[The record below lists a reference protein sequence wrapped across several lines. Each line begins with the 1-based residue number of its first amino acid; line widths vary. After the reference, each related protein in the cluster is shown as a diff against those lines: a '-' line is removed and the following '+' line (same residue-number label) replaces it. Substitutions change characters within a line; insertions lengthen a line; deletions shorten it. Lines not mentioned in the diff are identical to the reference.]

1 MPQQSLLKRGIKF
14 TPLLIILW
22 ATVWVVAPRWG
33 AATIKRPRS
42 TYDVRWR
49 VVGGARTTHRFFDSS
64 AISPSGRYVCAT
76 RTRREGPADVTPGD
90 VAEVVVYDL
99 QKKRKDR
106 FPVVYRRPTA
116 AWDAQLGAQVQWGAS
131 DDDLY
136 FNDVVGTRSDGAPI
150 VRGVRSDWQRGR
162 ETRLPTPVYH
172 VTRDGA
178 RAAAPRDLAALR
190 LTQDGYGVVATP
202 AQLRHLET
210 QKDGVHVLD
219 LRTNATA
226 FLELSA
232 LVAAAELEER
242 PRAVA
247 GGDARRGAECHRHV
261 FHVKWNAKGTRLLVV
276 VRARGHGCP
285 RGDANHALTVDP
297 DGADVKVVATWLRD
311 GNHPNWLEDGRL
323 SMNYEGKVCAFD
335 DVEGASCQVLSERAS
350 GHPVGV
356 PGRGDLVVTDTYAK
370 EHAAFGLE
378 AGEAALRVLS
388 GGDREAWLG
397 VFPVAAFGTMP
408 TDVWRCDAHPAFDVK
423 GRRLALN
430 VWVRGSR
437 RVAITDEIDWDAL
450 LKRRDL
456 WFS

>member
-42 TYDVRWR
+42 TYDVRWQ

-136 FNDVVGTRSDGAPI
+136 FNDVVGTRGDGAPI

-190 LTQDGYGVVATP
+190 MTQDGYGVVATP
-202 AQLRHLET
+202 AQLRHLES

-232 LVAAAELEER
+232 LVAAAELDSR
-242 PRAVA
+242 PRSVA
-247 GGDARRGAECHRHV
+247 GGDARKGAECHRHV

-297 DGADVKVVATWLRD
+297 DGADVRVVATWLRD

-397 VFPVAAFGTMP
+397 VFPVAALGTMP

-437 RVAITDEIDWDAL
+437 RVAVTDEIDWDAL

>member
-136 FNDVVGTRSDGAPI
+136 FNDVVGTRGDGAPI

-190 LTQDGYGVVATP
+190 MTQDGYGVVATP

-378 AGEAALRVLS
+378 AGEAALRVFS

-397 VFPVAAFGTMP
+397 VFPVAALGTMP

-437 RVAITDEIDWDAL
+437 RVAVTDEIDWDAL

>member
-131 DDDLY
+131 DDELY

-190 LTQDGYGVVATP
+190 MTQDGYGVVATP

-397 VFPVAAFGTMP
+397 VFPVAALGTMP
-408 TDVWRCDAHPAFDVK
+408 TDVWRCDAHPAFDLK

-437 RVAITDEIDWDAL
+437 RVAVTDEIDWDAL

>member
-136 FNDVVGTRSDGAPI
+136 FNDVVGTRGDGAPI

-190 LTQDGYGVVATP
+190 MTQDGYGVVATP

-247 GGDARRGAECHRHV
+247 GGDARKGAECHRHV

-297 DGADVKVVATWLRD
+297 DGADVRVVATWLRD

-397 VFPVAAFGTMP
+397 VFPVAALGTMP

-437 RVAITDEIDWDAL
+437 RVAVTDEIDWDAL

>member
-42 TYDVRWR
+42 TYDVRWQ

-136 FNDVVGTRSDGAPI
+136 FNDVVGARSDGAPI

-190 LTQDGYGVVATP
+190 MTQDGYGVVATP

-247 GGDARRGAECHRHV
+247 GGDARKGAECHRHV

-397 VFPVAAFGTMP
+397 VFPVAALGTMP
-408 TDVWRCDAHPAFDVK
+408 TDVWRCDAHPAFDLK

>member
-99 QKKRKDR
+99 QKKREDR

-136 FNDVVGTRSDGAPI
+136 FNDVVGTRGDGAPI

-190 LTQDGYGVVATP
+190 MTQDGYGVVATP

-397 VFPVAAFGTMP
+397 VFPVAALGTMP

>member
-136 FNDVVGTRSDGAPI
+136 FNDVVGTRGDGAPI

-190 LTQDGYGVVATP
+190 MTQDGYGVVATP

-247 GGDARRGAECHRHV
+247 GGDARKGAECHRHV

-397 VFPVAAFGTMP
+397 VFPVAALGTMP

-437 RVAITDEIDWDAL
+437 RVAVTDEIDWDAL

>member
-99 QKKRKDR
+99 QKKREDR

-136 FNDVVGTRSDGAPI
+136 FNDVVGTRGDGAPI

-190 LTQDGYGVVATP
+190 MTQDGYGVVATP

-247 GGDARRGAECHRHV
+247 GGDARKGAECHRHV

-397 VFPVAAFGTMP
+397 VFPVAALGTMP

-437 RVAITDEIDWDAL
+437 RVAVTDEIDWDAL

>member
-99 QKKRKDR
+99 QKKREDR

-136 FNDVVGTRSDGAPI
+136 FNDVVGTRGDGAPI

-190 LTQDGYGVVATP
+190 MTQDGYGVVATP

-397 VFPVAAFGTMP
+397 VFPVAALGTMP

-437 RVAITDEIDWDAL
+437 RVAVTDEIDWDAL